1 MILSFTCDLACLLW
15 CRNDFAKPLNDMW
28 EFELHDVLHES
39 ELAVLSNWP
48 VDTGTG
54 ALSIP

>member
-1 MILSFTCDLACLLW
+1 
-15 CRNDFAKPLNDMW
+15 MW

-54 ALSIP
+54 ALSLPKLFVHMQQIGNCIHGVVDA